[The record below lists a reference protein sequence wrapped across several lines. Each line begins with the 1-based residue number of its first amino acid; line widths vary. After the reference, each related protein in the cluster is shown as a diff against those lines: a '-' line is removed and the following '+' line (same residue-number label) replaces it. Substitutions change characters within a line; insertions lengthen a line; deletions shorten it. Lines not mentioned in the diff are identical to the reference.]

1 MRPAS
6 GTASCARTLHRT
18 VGEKD
23 MLVVLSHWVG
33 RDGVT
38 ITCSVS
44 SCFGQACLVLHLELA
59 RDTAVHERMGRKPLL
74 HSAPAQNSL
83 PASVRL
89 HPLPRVGCGKNGT
102 GPGRRAGTQA
112 DSTLPFAF
120 LLSLKIPSKRCCFS
134 PPQLKNSQTI

>member
-83 PASVRL
+83 PASV
-89 HPLPRVGCGKNGT
+89 C
-102 GPGRRAGTQA
+102 
-112 DSTLPFAF
+112 
-120 LLSLKIPSKRCCFS
+120 IPSLEWGVARTARGRGAEQEHRQI
-134 PPQLKNSQTI
+134 PPFPSHFFFPSRSHLKDVASLRLS

>member
-102 GPGRRAGTQA
+102 GRGAEQEHRQIP
-112 DSTLPFAF
+112 PFPSHFFFPSRSHLKDVAS
-120 LLSLKIPSKRCCFS
+120 LRLS
-134 PPQLKNSQTI
+134 